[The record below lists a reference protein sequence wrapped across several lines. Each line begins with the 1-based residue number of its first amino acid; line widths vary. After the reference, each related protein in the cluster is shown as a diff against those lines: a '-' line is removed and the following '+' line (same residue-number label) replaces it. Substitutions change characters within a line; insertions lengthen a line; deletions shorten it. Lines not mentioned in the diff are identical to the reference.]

1 MASESTPLVSIG
13 GHATP
18 SPAKANAKTLRTL
31 LGTTQLAL
39 LILFLTITSYDKF
52 SGYSNLEYVIYR
64 DIMVMLLLG
73 FGYLM
78 TFLRKYG
85 LGAVGLTMMLTV
97 LAMQLNV
104 FAESFARFLYGKAD
118 SLPLALEL
126 PSLIDGEFSA
136 ATLLISY
143 GAVIGRAS
151 PVQLVVMAICQ
162 AFFYAFNKVI
172 IVFGLCEAEDV
183 GGTLTIH
190 MFGAFFGLAV
200 SHVLGVPKSS
210 SASNASPNRV
220 SDVLA
225 LVGTTLLWV
234 YWPSF
239 VAATETGVE
248 ANNKLC
254 VMHTILGL
262 LGSTGATFFMSQYCK
277 HGLFDPVHVA
287 NSTLAGGVAVG
298 ASARLIMMPGGSLL
312 VGIIAGAVSVLG
324 YSYVTPFLE
333 SKFNLYD
340 TCGVGNLH
348 GWPSVFGGLASIVF
362 VHSNSDAEFLIHG
375 GSGTQ
380 GLHQFMGVA
389 GTLVASIVSGWVT
402 GNVMKSYA
410 VEDSEEYDDGIW
422 WEGEYF
428 EAEEHKQV

>member
-31 LGTTQLAL
+31 LGSTQLAL
-39 LILFLTITSYDKF
+39 LILFLSITSYDKF
-52 SGYSNLEYVIYR
+52 SGYSHQEYVIYR

-118 SLPLALEL
+118 RLPLALEL

-151 PVQLVVMAICQ
+151 PVQLVVMALCQ

-200 SHVLGVPKSS
+200 SHVLGAPKSS
-210 SASNASPNRV
+210 SNASPNRV

-298 ASARLIMMPGGSLL
+298 ASARLIMTPGGSLL
-312 VGIIAGAVSVLG
+312 VLVSIL
-324 YSYVTPFLE
+324 S
-333 SKFNLYD
+333 
-340 TCGVGNLH
+340 
-348 GWPSVFGGLASIVF
+348 F
-362 VHSNSDAEFLIHG
+362 VA
-375 GSGTQ
+375 
-380 GLHQFMGVA
+380 
-389 GTLVASIVSGWVT
+389 IVS
-402 GNVMKSYA
+402 SA
-410 VEDSEEYDDGIW
+410 VQQQNLCLLFSNGTC
-422 WEGEYF
+422 F
-428 EAEEHKQV
+428 FFFKCFSMPSRF